1 MTSITCC
8 VLNLVMISALLV
20 EFVFCGTTTPTP
32 VRGPVEFIIYPEYTG
47 NVAVYV
53 KISNQCMT
61 SFLVHVQR
69 SYLALC
75 SSVLL
80 AG

>member
-1 MTSITCC
+1 MTSMMFC
-8 VLNLVMISALLV
+8 VLMISALV
-20 EFVFCGTTTPTP
+20 EFALCGTTTP